1 MKGLFRSLLC
11 LCVLIA
17 VCGCEDLV
25 ESGDGGSARSLS
37 DLMGTGGQTAQEET
51 ATADTAA
58 DQQAATRSDG
68 ATVAARESTGSNA
81 STAAANVDGTQV
93 PADFSGVTWL
103 HSNVAGWPQ
112 TASLSVSVGGGSISL
127 NYSKAKVWP
136 GVSAAGAI
144 VNANPWIFV
153 LRDGAWYAGTF
164 EWLRPGQTSKPV
176 SVVAGD
182 HIKKSPL
189 NNFSPRSG
197 EVYGFMVSGLA
208 RTKTRNVRERSNV
221 VMVRWP

>member
-164 EWLRPGQTSKPV
+164 EWLRPGQNTPEVGRDQSMNWFSSAEPIHCHTSQ
-176 SVVAGD
+176 GC
-182 HIKKSPL
+182 
-189 NNFSPRSG
+189 RS
-197 EVYGFMVSGLA
+197 SSSKRRA
-208 RTKTRNVRERSNV
+208 SRSYTQTNT
-221 VMVRWP
+221 PTH